1 MISLSQPQ
9 VWLGDWPDLLRVEA
23 LSDLCPGLGSWHR
36 FRADCWDYSL
46 CNLAVQIIAEAV
58 LFSFL
63 WFKIPSR
70 LSRLKEIF
78 KSLDKIFVTQ
88 HFIVLKSQGVAGG
101 RERGAKICETSQ
113 KCQRSDMAHS
123 KDTMLCS
130 TRVAGSGQYI
140 IIWVSVAP
148 WSGVIHTTDWR

>member
-1 MISLSQPQ
+1 MI
-9 VWLGDWPDLLRVEA
+9 
-23 LSDLCPGLGSWHR
+23 CPWAH
-36 FRADCWDYSL
+36 SL
-46 CNLAVQIIAEAV
+46 CNLAVQIIAGVV

-88 HFIVLKSQGVAGG
+88 HFIVLKSQGVAEGG
-101 RERGAKICETSQ
+101 KGGGERYVELVKSVSGLTWHIPRIVESI
-113 KCQRSDMAHS
+113 
-123 KDTMLCS
+123 
-130 TRVAGSGQYI
+130 AGSGQYI

-148 WSGVIHTTDWR
+148 